1 MPIAEV
7 TMPIAFPQ
15 LGRTRWHY
23 VASVLPSGTIVFKGD
38 VYSDTS
44 YRGIQILPDTG
55 YEMTVNAPLTP
66 DEFRAVPWDK
76 VQHTSVR
83 YDTIRFEFPW
93 QGPGVQLRDDG
104 PSVYEVRLTKNP
116 GADFVTRLQGCV
128 RRRIEEGKRGQWT
141 SIVVEGLNS
150 WLKEDTSFLI
160 AKFSYVP
167 DVKIVPEE
175 DMFVVKVPN
184 Y

>member
-7 TMPIAFPQ
+7 RMPVPFPQ
-15 LGRTRWHY
+15 LGRTRLRC
-23 VASVLPSGTIVFKGD
+23 VAFVLPGSGTIVFNGD
-38 VYSDTS
+38 VYSNPVCVKT
-44 YRGIQILPDTG
+44 
-55 YEMTVNAPLTP
+55 PLTP

-76 VQHTSVR
+76 VQHSSLR

-93 QGPGVQLRDDG
+93 QGPGVQLRADG
-104 PSVYEVRLTKNP
+104 PSVYELKLTKKS
-116 GADFVTRLQGCV
+116 GAEDVTRLQGCV

-175 DMFVVKVPN
+175 DLFVVKVPWF
-184 Y
+184 